1 LVGDTVKGMVLFMS
15 FMILRLCL
23 NVNIHGLLY
32 FNITWPLI
40 RRISSYKEFLLY
52 ITKIISGF
60 VDARNHSGSAFRK
73 LQASSLYNKVS
84 LCYIV
89 LAMKGREKIKGYT
102 FDDVL
107 IVPTFNDEVISRRDI
122 DKSSSITNIN
132 GKEIRLSLPI
142 FSSPMSYFWKNFAE
156 IFTKHRLL
164 FAVSRIN
171 RPIEERIDLI
181 KDLGENSI
189 YTAISIGPREVEDHS
204 FRKKFE
210 KNLDYYSFVLVDT
223 AFGSTNLVVNTLI
236 YLNSLGIDK
245 GVIVGNIASVEGL
258 YYLAKNTWEKYKEII
273 IRVGIGSGSACTTR
287 LMSGVGFPQMSIL
300 EIIAKILGKTDLDK
314 GIHEL
319 SEEFLW
325 KYEDLI
331 EKIKEGFSVKIISDG
346 GIKYYGDIAKALV
359 FSDFVMSG
367 KLFISK
373 EMETYDK
380 STGIARYYGMASTYV
395 GNRYAEGDVY
405 LSKDP
410 PGLEEIINTIN
421 YALGS
426 SMSYVGAKSL
436 DEFRKKAD
444 FVQVSVR
451 TWFSENGVG

>member
-1 LVGDTVKGMVLFMS
+1 MVKRG
-15 FMILRLCL
+15 
-23 NVNIHGLLY
+23 
-32 FNITWPLI
+32 
-40 RRISSYKEFLLY
+40 
-52 ITKIISGF
+52 KI
-60 VDARNHSGSAFRK
+60 V
-73 LQASSLYNKVS
+73 
-84 LCYIV
+84 
-89 LAMKGREKIKGYT
+89 GYT

-107 IVPTFNDEVISRRDI
+107 IVPTFNDEVISRKDI
-122 DKSSSITNIN
+122 NKSSSITNIK
-132 GKEIRLSLPI
+132 GKEIKLSLPI
-142 FSSPMSYFWKNFAE
+142 FSAPMSYFWKDFAE
-156 IFTKHRLL
+156 IFTKYGLL
-164 FAVSRIN
+164 FTIPRIN
-171 RPIEERIDLI
+171 RSIEERINLI
-181 KDLGENSI
+181 KDLGENSKN
-189 YTAISIGPREVEDHS
+189 TAISIGPREIEDFS
-204 FRKKFE
+204 FREKFE
-210 KNLDYYSFVLVDT
+210 KNLDSYSFILIDT
-223 AFGSTNLVVNTLI
+223 AFGSTNLVVNTLN
-236 YLNSLGIDK
+236 YLNSLGVNK

-300 EIIAKILGKTDLDK
+300 EIIAKVLGKTNFDK

-325 KYEDLI
+325 KYEDLV
-331 EKIKEGFSVKIISDG
+331 EKVKEGFSVKIISDG
-346 GIKYYGDIAKALV
+346 GIKNYGDIAKALV

-373 EMETYDK
+373 EMETYDRN
-380 STGIARYYGMASTYV
+380 TGIAQYYGMASTCV
-395 GNRYAEGDVY
+395 GNKYAEGGVY

-410 PGLEEIINTIN
+410 PNLEEIINTIN

-436 DEFRKKAD
+436 EEFRRKAD

>member
-1 LVGDTVKGMVLFMS
+1 
-15 FMILRLCL
+15 MI
-23 NVNIHGLLY
+23 NM
-32 FNITWPLI
+32 
-40 RRISSYKEFLLY
+40 RRK
-52 ITKIISGF
+52 
-60 VDARNHSGSAFRK
+60 
-73 LQASSLYNKVS
+73 
-84 LCYIV
+84 
-89 LAMKGREKIKGYT
+89 EKILGYT

-107 IVPTFNDEVISRRDI
+107 IVPTFNDEVISRKDI
-122 DKSSSITNIN
+122 EKSSVIKNIS

-142 FSSPMSYFWKNFAE
+142 FSAPMSYFWKDFAE
-156 IFTKHRLL
+156 VFTKNKLL
-164 FAVSRIN
+164 FTVPRIN
-171 RPIEERIDLI
+171 RPLEERINLI
-181 KDLGENSI
+181 ENLGEGGE
-189 YTAISIGPREVEDHS
+189 YTAISIGPREIENQS
-204 FRKKFE
+204 FREKFE
-210 KNLDYYSFVLVDT
+210 KNLDYYSFILVDT
-223 AFGSTNLVVNTLI
+223 AFGSTNLVAGVLD
-236 YLNSLGIDK
+236 YLNFLGIDR

-258 YYLAKNTWEKYKEII
+258 YYLVKNTWDKYKEII

-300 EIIAKILGKTDLDK
+300 EIIAKVLGKTDLDK

-325 KYEDLI
+325 EYEDLI
-331 EKIKEGFSVKIISDG
+331 EKVKEGFSVKIISDG
-346 GIKYYGDIAKALV
+346 GIKHYGDIAKALV
-359 FSDFVMSG
+359 FSDFIMSG

-380 STGIARYYGMASTYV
+380 NTGIVQYYGMASTHV
-395 GNRYAEGDVY
+395 GNKYAEGGVY

-410 PGLEEIINTIN
+410 PNLEEIINTIN

-436 DEFRKKAD
+436 EEFRRKAD

>member
-1 LVGDTVKGMVLFMS
+1 M
-15 FMILRLCL
+15 
-23 NVNIHGLLY
+23 
-32 FNITWPLI
+32 
-40 RRISSYKEFLLY
+40 
-52 ITKIISGF
+52 
-60 VDARNHSGSAFRK
+60 ARK
-73 LQASSLYNKVS
+73 
-84 LCYIV
+84 
-89 LAMKGREKIKGYT
+89 EKITGYT

-107 IVPTFNDEVISRRDI
+107 IIPTFNDDVISRRSI
-122 DKSSSITNIN
+122 DKSSFIANIN
-132 GKEIRLSLPI
+132 GEKIKLFLPI
-142 FSSPMSYFWKNFAE
+142 FSAPMSYFWKDFAE
-156 IFTKHRLL
+156 IFTKNKLL
-164 FAVSRIN
+164 FTIPRIN
-171 RPIEERIDLI
+171 KTIEERIDLI
-181 KDLGENSI
+181 KNLEENSK
-189 YTAISIGPREVEDHS
+189 YTAISIGPREIENQA
-204 FRKKFE
+204 FREKFE
-210 KNLDYYSFVLVDT
+210 KSLDSYSLILVDT
-223 AFGSTNLVVNTLI
+223 AFGSTSLVVNTLK

-245 GVIVGNIASVEGL
+245 GVIVGNIASIEGL
-258 YYLAKNTWEKYKEII
+258 YYLAKNTWEKYKEIT

-300 EIIAKILGKTDLDK
+300 EIIAKVLGKTDLDK

-331 EKIKEGFSVKIISDG
+331 EKVKEGFSVKIISDG
-346 GIKYYGDIAKALV
+346 GIKHYGDIAKALV

-380 STGIARYYGMASTYV
+380 NTGIVQYYGMASTYV
-395 GNRYAEGDVY
+395 GNKYAEGDVY

-410 PGLEEIINTIN
+410 PNLEEIINTIN

-436 DEFRKKAD
+436 EEFREKAD

-451 TWFSENGVG
+451 TWFNENGVG

>member
-1 LVGDTVKGMVLFMS
+1 MK
-15 FMILRLCL
+15 
-23 NVNIHGLLY
+23 
-32 FNITWPLI
+32 
-40 RRISSYKEFLLY
+40 
-52 ITKIISGF
+52 
-60 VDARNHSGSAFRK
+60 RK
-73 LQASSLYNKVS
+73 
-84 LCYIV
+84 
-89 LAMKGREKIKGYT
+89 EKIAGYT

-107 IVPTFNDEVISRRDI
+107 IVPTFNDEVISRKDI
-122 DKSSSITNIN
+122 DKSSAITNIA
-132 GKEIRLSLPI
+132 GKEIILSLPI
-142 FSSPMSYFWKNFAE
+142 FSAPMSYFWKNFAE

-164 FAVSRIN
+164 FTVPRIN
-171 RPIEERIDLI
+171 KPIEERMDLI
-181 KDLGENSI
+181 KNLEENSKH
-189 YTAISIGPREVEDHS
+189 TAISIGPREIEDKS
-204 FRKKFE
+204 FREKFE
-210 KNLDYYSFVLVDT
+210 KNLDFYSFILVDT
-223 AFGSTNLVVNTLI
+223 AFGSTNLVVSTLN

-258 YYLAKNTWEKYKEII
+258 YYLAKNTWEKYKEIV

-300 EIIAKILGKTDLDK
+300 EIIAKVLGKTDFDK

-331 EKIKEGFSVKIISDG
+331 ERVKGGFSVKIISDG
-346 GIKYYGDIAKALV
+346 GIKHYGDIAKALV

-380 STGIARYYGMASTYV
+380 NTGIVQYYGMASTYV
-395 GNRYAEGDVY
+395 GNKYSEGGVY

-410 PGLEEIINTIN
+410 PNLEEIINTIN

-436 DEFRKKAD
+436 EEFRIKAD

-451 TWFSENGVG
+451 TWFGENGVG